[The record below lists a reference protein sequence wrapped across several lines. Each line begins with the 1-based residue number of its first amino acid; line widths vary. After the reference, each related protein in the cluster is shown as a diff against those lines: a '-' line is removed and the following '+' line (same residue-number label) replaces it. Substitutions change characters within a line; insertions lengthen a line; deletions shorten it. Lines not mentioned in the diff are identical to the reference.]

1 MAIKLDINSLKLMT
15 LFENVTGA
23 RVKDYFELEDGK
35 YFIVQQ
41 GEIAKAIGRN
51 GVNAKR
57 LQQIMKSSVKIA
69 EYNEDVLEFIR
80 NLLYPLRL
88 HSAEVKQEVKDETSI
103 NKKMS
108 DVIYLEAIDVK
119 TRGLIIGR
127 NASSLRN
134 LEKAVQRYFDVK
146 EIKVR

>member
-146 EIKVR
+146 EIKVM